1 MTAQVHD
8 ARVCTLGE
16 GALWHPQRR
25 QLFWFDILE
34 NALLSRD
41 DTGLRHWLFD
51 ETVSAAGWVDDK
63 TLLVASATGLWQFD
77 LRTQQRRLIAPLE
90 QDRTETRPNDGR
102 ADPWGGFWI
111 STMGRDAQYEA
122 GAIYRYF
129 KGSLRRL
136 FGQITIPNAICFAPD
151 KSCAYFTDT
160 ATQKVMRTQLNSDGW
175 PQGEVSVFLDLT
187 QDGLN
192 PDGAQMDAACR
203 IWIAMWGAGKV
214 MCFNAQG
221 QLERSISLP
230 AQNVTCPAFGGDNMD
245 TLFVTSS
252 ANGLP
257 ETSDGKA
264 TQHGMTF
271 AINGVGAGLPEPQVI
286 L

>member
-1 MTAQVHD
+1 MTVQVHD

-41 DTGLRHWLFD
+41 ETGLRHWLFD
-51 ETVSAAGWVDDK
+51 ETVSAAGWVDDR

-136 FGQITIPNAICFAPD
+136 FGQITIPNTICFAPD

-160 ATQKVMRTQLNSDGW
+160 ATQKVMRTQLDSDGW
-175 PQGEVSVFLDLT
+175 PQGEISVFLDLT

-192 PDGAQMDAACR
+192 PDGAQMDAAGR

-257 ETSDGKA
+257 EASDGKA